1 MSSILQWSE
10 NKKLL
15 STPNLDTLQKLGHW
29 KQLLPWVILMLESA
43 FALKIQ
49 FITKRIY
56 ISRGNELINL
66 EFMKAPKNKLIQL
79 PNIFHLLNQGQPM
92 TKVEAF
98 RNLYMLN
105 VNNNLRENWIDNMKW
120 GTLKIMH
127 EVVSIN
133 IITFCKNVF
142 SLF

>member
-1 MSSILQWSE
+1 
-10 NKKLL
+10 
-15 STPNLDTLQKLGHW
+15 
-29 KQLLPWVILMLESA
+29 MLESA

-66 EFMKAPKNKLIQL
+66 EFMKAPKN
-79 PNIFHLLNQGQPM
+79 IFHLLNQGQPM

-105 VNNNLRENWIDNMKW
+105 VNNNLRKIWIDNMKW

-127 EVVSIN
+127 EVISTN
-133 IITFCKNVF
+133 IKTI
-142 SLF
+142 L